1 MTKRG
6 FRMLGPPTLTIEKKG
21 NENMKVIGTRSCC
34 GLLMSFVFLAFAV
47 YAHTEAETNA
57 VARSMLEFVLL
68 SVDDSFDDTDNGVE
82 KEAIVTWPSFL
93 ALGESEGWTPPEK
106 KAAFAWY
113 LSMLGTNDCT
123 SLSATDHELVRIAL
137 SKCEVLDY
145 AEAAPSY
152 KTLALNPKGIYRY
165 RAIDLALK
173 YSPVSDATT
182 EFVETIITN
191 VSGYT
196 SGERV
201 GCYWEYAKKLQQDP
215 CTNGTCASALSMFYR
230 NRKVSGTGAA
240 TLDRLF
246 SDKIVGY
253 ANSSN
258 RLDTAL
264 SMLMVTNMRPQFV
277 EYFVGV
283 TNQLLSSGQPLPWI
297 NVGGGGN

>member
-1 MTKRG
+1 MKKKVMALCVCIASFAVASAWAHTYDETNDIVYAALDRAAFYYDDLPWGSPPDNDPPPTTWRG
-6 FRMLGPPTLTIEKKG
+6 FLG
-21 NENMKVIGTRSCC
+21 
-34 GLLMSFVFLAFAV
+34 AD
-47 YAHTEAETNA
+47 TN
-57 VARSMLEFVLL
+57 
-68 SVDDSFDDTDNGVE
+68 
-82 KEAIVTWPSFL
+82 
-93 ALGESEGWTPPEK
+93 GWTLAGK
-106 KAAFAWY
+106 MAAFDWY
-113 LSMLGTNDCT
+113 LSTLATNDCET
-123 SLSATDHELVRIAL
+123 LDESDELYARVAL
-137 SKCEVLDY
+137 GKCEWFNYTNSVN
-145 AEAAPSY
+145 AM
-152 KTLALNPKGIYRY
+152 KTLALNPKGVYREW
-165 RAIDLALK
+165 AINLAVRF
-173 YSPVSDATT
+173 SSIDNTTT

-201 GCYWEYAKKLQQDP
+201 GCYWEYVKKLRQDP
-215 CTNGTCASALSMFYR
+215 CTNGACASALSMFYR
-230 NRKVSGTGAA
+230 NRKVSGIGAA

-283 TNQLLSSGQPLPWI
+283 TNQLLSSGQLLPWI

>member
-1 MTKRG
+1 MKKKCLALCVYVSSFAASTALGHTHDETNEVIGAAITRAAFYYDDLPWGSPPDNDPPPTTWRG
-6 FRMLGPPTLTIEKKG
+6 FLG
-21 NENMKVIGTRSCC
+21 
-34 GLLMSFVFLAFAV
+34 AD
-47 YAHTEAETNA
+47 TN
-57 VARSMLEFVLL
+57 
-68 SVDDSFDDTDNGVE
+68 
-82 KEAIVTWPSFL
+82 
-93 ALGESEGWTPPEK
+93 GWTLAGK
-106 KAAFAWY
+106 MAAFDWY
-113 LSMLGTNDCT
+113 LSTLATNDCET
-123 SLSATDHELVRIAL
+123 LDESDELYARVAL
-137 SKCEVLDY
+137 GKCEWFNYTNSVN
-145 AEAAPSY
+145 AM
-152 KTLALNPKGIYRY
+152 KTLALNPKGVYREW
-165 RAIDLALK
+165 AINLAVRF
-173 YSPVSDATT
+173 SSIDNTTT

-201 GCYWEYAKKLQQDP
+201 GCYWEYVKKLRQDP
-215 CTNGTCASALSMFYR
+215 CTNGACASALSMFYR

>member
-1 MTKRG
+1 MKK
-6 FRMLGPPTLTIEKKG
+6 TI
-21 NENMKVIGTRSCC
+21 IA
-34 GLLMSFVFLAFAV
+34 FVALFSATA
-47 YAHTEAETNA
+47 ANGHTPAETNELVSA
-57 VARSMLEFVLL
+57 MLGNVLFFA
-68 SVDDSFDDTDNGVE
+68 SDNWVDNAGISSR
-82 KEAIVTWPSFL
+82 EAPVTWPGFL
-93 ALGESEGWTPPEK
+93 GRDESHGWTLAEK
-106 KAAFAWY
+106 KAAFEWY
-113 LSMLGTNDCT
+113 LSTLGTNDCMALRGKKRHYV
-123 SLSATDHELVRIAL
+123 SIAVDQ
-137 SKCEVLDY
+137 CRVLNY
-145 AEAAPSY
+145 VEAVPLLKAI
-152 KTLALNPKGIYRY
+152 ALNPKGICRQ
-165 RAIDLALK
+165 
-173 YSPVSDATT
+173 DAMKLVIKFGSVDDTTT

-191 VSGYT
+191 VSGYS

-201 GCYWEYAKKLQQDP
+201 ECYWEYAKKLQQDP

>member
-1 MTKRG
+1 MKKKCLALCVYVSSFAASMALGHTHDETNEVIGAAITRAAFYYDDLPWGSPPDNDLPPTTWRG
-6 FRMLGPPTLTIEKKG
+6 FLG
-21 NENMKVIGTRSCC
+21 
-34 GLLMSFVFLAFAV
+34 AD
-47 YAHTEAETNA
+47 TN
-57 VARSMLEFVLL
+57 
-68 SVDDSFDDTDNGVE
+68 
-82 KEAIVTWPSFL
+82 
-93 ALGESEGWTPPEK
+93 GWTLAGK
-106 KAAFAWY
+106 MAAFDWY
-113 LSMLGTNDCT
+113 LSTLATNDCET
-123 SLSATDHELVRIAL
+123 LDDFDELYARVAIG
-137 SKCEVLDY
+137 KCEEFNYTNSVN
-145 AEAAPSY
+145 AMKA
-152 KTLALNPKGIYRY
+152 LALNPKGVYREW
-165 RAIDLALK
+165 AINLAVRF
-173 YSPVSDATT
+173 SPIDNNTT
-182 EFVETIITN
+182 EFIETIITN

-201 GCYWEYAKKLQQDP
+201 GCYWEYVKKLRQDP

>member
-1 MTKRG
+1 MKKKVMALLALSISFAVASAWAHTYDETNDIVYAALDRAAFYYDDLPWGSPPDNDPPPTTWRG
-6 FRMLGPPTLTIEKKG
+6 FLG
-21 NENMKVIGTRSCC
+21 
-34 GLLMSFVFLAFAV
+34 AD
-47 YAHTEAETNA
+47 TN
-57 VARSMLEFVLL
+57 
-68 SVDDSFDDTDNGVE
+68 
-82 KEAIVTWPSFL
+82 
-93 ALGESEGWTPPEK
+93 GWTLAGK
-106 KAAFAWY
+106 MAAFDWY
-113 LSMLGTNDCT
+113 LSTLATNDCET
-123 SLSATDHELVRIAL
+123 LDESDELYARVAL
-137 SKCEVLDY
+137 GKCEWFNYTNSVN
-145 AEAAPSY
+145 AM
-152 KTLALNPKGIYRY
+152 KTLALNPKGVYREW
-165 RAIDLALK
+165 AINLAVRF
-173 YSPVSDATT
+173 SPIGNTTT
-182 EFVETIITN
+182 EFIETIITN
-191 VSGYT
+191 ASGYT

-201 GCYWEYAKKLQQDP
+201 GCYWEYVKKLRQDP
-215 CTNGTCASALSMFYR
+215 CTNGACASALSMFYR

>member
-1 MTKRG
+1 MKKKVMALCVCIASFAVASAWAHTYDETNDIVYAALDRAAFYYDDLPWGSPPDNDPPPTTWRG
-6 FRMLGPPTLTIEKKG
+6 FLG
-21 NENMKVIGTRSCC
+21 
-34 GLLMSFVFLAFAV
+34 AD
-47 YAHTEAETNA
+47 TN
-57 VARSMLEFVLL
+57 
-68 SVDDSFDDTDNGVE
+68 
-82 KEAIVTWPSFL
+82 
-93 ALGESEGWTPPEK
+93 GWTLAGK
-106 KAAFAWY
+106 MAAFDWY
-113 LSMLGTNDCT
+113 LSTLATNDCEILDE
-123 SLSATDHELVRIAL
+123 SDELYARVAL
-137 SKCEVLDY
+137 GKCEWFNYTNSVN
-145 AEAAPSY
+145 AM
-152 KTLALNPKGIYRY
+152 KTLALNPKGVYREW
-165 RAIDLALK
+165 AINLAVRF
-173 YSPVSDATT
+173 SSIDNTTT

-201 GCYWEYAKKLQQDP
+201 GCYWEYVKKLRQDP
-215 CTNGTCASALSMFYR
+215 CTNGACASALSMFYR

>member
-1 MTKRG
+1 MKKKVMALLALSISLAVASAWAHTYDETNDVAYAALSRAASYYDDLLEGSPPDNDPPPTTWRG
-6 FRMLGPPTLTIEKKG
+6 FLG
-21 NENMKVIGTRSCC
+21 
-34 GLLMSFVFLAFAV
+34 AD
-47 YAHTEAETNA
+47 TN
-57 VARSMLEFVLL
+57 
-68 SVDDSFDDTDNGVE
+68 
-82 KEAIVTWPSFL
+82 
-93 ALGESEGWTPPEK
+93 GWTLAGK
-106 KAAFAWY
+106 MAAFDWY
-113 LSMLGTNDCT
+113 LSTLATNDCET
-123 SLSATDHELVRIAL
+123 LDDFDELYARVAIGKCEEFNYTNSVNAMKAL
-137 SKCEVLDY
+137 S
-145 AEAAPSY
+145 
-152 KTLALNPKGIYRY
+152 LNPKGVYREW
-165 RAIDLALK
+165 AINLAVRF
-173 YSPVSDATT
+173 SPIGNTTT
-182 EFVETIITN
+182 EFIETIITN
-191 VSGYT
+191 ASGYT

-201 GCYWEYAKKLQQDP
+201 GCYWEYVKKLRQDP
-215 CTNGTCASALSMFYR
+215 CTNGACASALSMFYR

>member
-1 MTKRG
+1 M
-6 FRMLGPPTLTIEKKG
+6 
-21 NENMKVIGTRSCC
+21 
-34 GLLMSFVFLAFAV
+34 
-47 YAHTEAETNA
+47 
-57 VARSMLEFVLL
+57 
-68 SVDDSFDDTDNGVE
+68 
-82 KEAIVTWPSFL
+82 
-93 ALGESEGWTPPEK
+93 
-106 KAAFAWY
+106 AAFDWY
-113 LSMLGTNDCT
+113 LSTLATNDCET
-123 SLSATDHELVRIAL
+123 LDDFDELYARVAIG
-137 SKCEVLDY
+137 KCEEFNYTNSVN
-145 AEAAPSY
+145 AMKA
-152 KTLALNPKGIYRY
+152 LALNPKGVYREW
-165 RAIDLALK
+165 AINLAVRF
-173 YSPVSDATT
+173 SPIDNNTT
-182 EFVETIITN
+182 EFIETIITN

-201 GCYWEYAKKLQQDP
+201 GCYWEYVKKLRQDP
-215 CTNGTCASALSMFYR
+215 CTNGACASALSMFYR

>member
-1 MTKRG
+1 MKKKVMALLALSISFVVASAWAHTYDETNDVVYAALSRASSYYDDLREGSPPDNDPPPTTWRG
-6 FRMLGPPTLTIEKKG
+6 FLG
-21 NENMKVIGTRSCC
+21 
-34 GLLMSFVFLAFAV
+34 AD
-47 YAHTEAETNA
+47 TN
-57 VARSMLEFVLL
+57 
-68 SVDDSFDDTDNGVE
+68 
-82 KEAIVTWPSFL
+82 
-93 ALGESEGWTPPEK
+93 GWTLAGK
-106 KAAFAWY
+106 MAAFDWY
-113 LSMLGTNDCT
+113 LSTLATNDCET
-123 SLSATDHELVRIAL
+123 LDDFDELYARVAIG
-137 SKCEVLDY
+137 KCEEFNYTNSVN
-145 AEAAPSY
+145 AMKA
-152 KTLALNPKGIYRY
+152 LALNPKGVYREW
-165 RAIDLALK
+165 AINLAVRF
-173 YSPVSDATT
+173 SPIDNNTT
-182 EFVETIITN
+182 EFIETIITN

-201 GCYWEYAKKLQQDP
+201 GCYWEYVKKLRQDP
-215 CTNGTCASALSMFYR
+215 CTNGACASALSMFYR